1 MKAGIVFLAMM
12 ASAAGWTADAAGGRG
27 RPPLPAAAGRGV
39 LDAPNAAAEIPL
51 VTVCRVREGVVF
63 EVAAFAQGTVRAKE
77 SATIAARVPGT
88 IDDLLVAEGD
98 VVKKGAPLFRVD
110 RANLENAAKLAE
122 ISNEKAQLDFVRLS
136 RLVKDGAVTRDAF
149 EKAEVGAKSA
159 ALQLAVAQKNL
170 ADSEVKAPFD
180 GIVTEKKKDVGDFVS
195 PGAPVLKMDNAA
207 AYEIRFALNSSDY
220 GKVKVG
226 ETRVRLDG
234 ADGGAAADGY
244 PVTYKSPSV
253 NPATRTFEIRIAVPK
268 TDDLAPGMIRD
279 ATVVFSRRVSDALPA
294 SAVNPID
301 GTNCLAAV
309 RGGRL
314 VRLPVAAGVE
324 QNGLRAVSGV
334 AADERIVEKAML
346 LFNEGDEVR
355 VAGEGAERDAKDRR
369 DEKEGRDVR
378 DVSGGRDKRDGR
390 EVRDVS
396 GGGDGSRKGE

>member
-12 ASAAGWTADAAGGRG
+12 ASAAGWTADAAGGSG

-51 VTVCRVREGVVF
+51 VTVCRVRKGVVF
-63 EVAAFAQGTVRAKE
+63 EDAAFAQGTVRAKE

-88 IDDLLVAEGD
+88 IDDLLVSEGD

-122 ISNEKAQLDFVRLS
+122 ISNEKAQLDFKRLS

-180 GIVTEKKKDVGDFVS
+180 GIVTEKKKDVGDFVA

-226 ETRVRLDG
+226 ETRVRLVG
-234 ADGGAAADGY
+234 VAADGF
-244 PVTYKSPSV
+244 PVVYKSPSV
-253 NPATRTFEIRIAVPK
+253 NQATRTFEIRIAVPK

-355 VAGEGAERDAKDRR
+355 VAGEGAERDAKARNDAK
-369 DEKEGRDVR
+369 DGRDAR
-378 DVSGGRDKRDGR
+378 DVSGGRD
-390 EVRDVS
+390 
-396 GGGDGSRKGE
+396 GSRKGE

>member
-1 MKAGIVFLAMM
+1 MKAVFFLLAIM
-12 ASAAGWTADAAGGRG
+12 AVAVAAD
-27 RPPLPAAAGRGV
+27 
-39 LDAPNAAAEIPL
+39 AAEIPL
-51 VTVCRVREGVVF
+51 VTVCHVRKGVVF
-63 EVAAFAQGTVRAKE
+63 EDAAFAQGTVRAKE

-122 ISNEKAQLDFVRLS
+122 ISNEKAQLDFKRLS

-180 GIVTEKKKDVGDFVS
+180 GVVTEKKKDVGDFVS

-207 AYEIRFALNSSDY
+207 AYEVRFALNSSDY

-226 ETRVRLDG
+226 ETRVRL
-234 ADGGAAADGY
+234 AGAAAADDATADGF
-244 PVTYKSPSV
+244 PVVYKSPSV

-301 GTNCLAAV
+301 GTNRLAAV

-334 AADERIVEKAML
+334 AADEQVVEKAML

-355 VAGEGAERDAKDRR
+355 VAQ
-369 DEKEGRDVR
+369 
-378 DVSGGRDKRDGR
+378 
-390 EVRDVS
+390 
-396 GGGDGSRKGE
+396 